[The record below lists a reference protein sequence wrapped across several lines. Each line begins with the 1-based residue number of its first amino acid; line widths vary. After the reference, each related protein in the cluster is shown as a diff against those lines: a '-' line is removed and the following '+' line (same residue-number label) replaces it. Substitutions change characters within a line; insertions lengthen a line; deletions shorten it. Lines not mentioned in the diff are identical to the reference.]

1 VSIKRRAARF
11 LCETLVGN
19 VLSSA
24 GDKIGEAIGEVIGRR
39 INPQPIPKDDDEK
52 KDGEKKDGAE

>member
-1 VSIKRRAARF
+1 MSIKRKAARF

-52 KDGEKKDGAE
+52 KDGAE